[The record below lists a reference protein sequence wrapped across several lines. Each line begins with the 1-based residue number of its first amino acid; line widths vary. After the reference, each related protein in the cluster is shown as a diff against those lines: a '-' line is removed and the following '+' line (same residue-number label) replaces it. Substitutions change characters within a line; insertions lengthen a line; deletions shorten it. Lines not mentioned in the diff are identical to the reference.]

1 MTLQSMSF
9 IFGAI
14 DPPPLA
20 AKSAT
25 TTIPIVFTS
34 SSDPV
39 KLGLVASLKYTP
51 CGRTGIQ
58 SERNLRRPRS
68 CATCTNRIEKIS
80 ERRDHRHHLCHNRDR
95 FCVLGCDPRCLVSSG
110 VSR

>member
-51 CGRTGIQ
+51 CGRTGIRA
-58 SERNLRRPRS
+58 SGIYAALARVRPALIALRKFPNVAITDITYVTI
-68 CATCTNRIEKIS
+68 ATGFVYLAAIL
-80 ERRDHRHHLCHNRDR
+80 DAW
-95 FCVLGCDPRCLVSSG
+95 
-110 VSR
+110 SRQG